1 VCGHYGRDHLIWP
14 PPIASPFQRA
24 ACRAKDIRVPCSRN
38 FRHVIVDGTTPDGHD
53 VAVAA

>member
-1 VCGHYGRDHLIWP
+1 MLRDIYHIEAR
-14 PPIASPFQRA
+14 IE
-24 ACRAKDIRVPCSRN
+24 PCSRN